1 MMVPVPNLLTPLN
14 GTILPSGR

>member
-1 MMVPVPNLLTPLN
+1 MVPVPDLLTPLN